1 MATFRTLLGKPTG
14 PKPQSLLNKVTTP
27 YYIKLPKKKELCMKH
42 SFSKTLKWSTSIAV
56 ITLVL
61 AAIFTVVSSALLNGV
76 SWGIGMGIVFLIVL
90 TGVIFDIIGVAS
102 TAAQEVPFHAMAS
115 ERVPGARHAI
125 LITRNADRVANFCN
139 DVIGDISGI
148 VSGTASAAVVVE
160 LTLSMGND
168 NGSNLEYLITIIF
181 TSVVAALTVGGK
193 ALGKSYAINHS
204 TFIIF
209 QVGRLLYFIEEK
221 LRIKLLSPAKKEK
234 KRR

>member
-1 MATFRTLLGKPTG
+1 
-14 PKPQSLLNKVTTP
+14 
-27 YYIKLPKKKELCMKH
+27 MKH

-61 AAIFTVVSSALLNGV
+61 AAIFTVVSTFLLNGV
-76 SWGIGMGIVFLIVL
+76 SWAFGVGIVFLIVF

-102 TAAQEVPFHAMAS
+102 TAAKEVPFHAMAS

-148 VSGTASAAVVVE
+148 VSGTASAAVVAE
-160 LTLSMGND
+160 LAFSFGD
-168 NGSNLEYLITIIF
+168 GSKSNLEYLITIIF

-193 ALGKSYAINHS
+193 ALGKTYAINHS
-204 TFIIF
+204 TFIIY

-221 LRIKLLSPAKKEK
+221 LRIKLLSPAKNEK

>member
-1 MATFRTLLGKPTG
+1 
-14 PKPQSLLNKVTTP
+14 
-27 YYIKLPKKKELCMKH
+27 MKN

-61 AAIFTVVSSALLNGV
+61 AAIFTVVSSFFLNGV
-76 SWGIGMGIVFLIVL
+76 SWAIGMGIVFLIVL
-90 TGVIFDIIGVAS
+90 NGVIFDIIGVAS
-102 TAAQEVPFHAMAS
+102 TAANEVPFHAMAS
-115 ERVPGARHAI
+115 ERVTGAKHAI

-148 VSGTASAAVVVE
+148 VSGTASAAVVAE
-160 LTLSMGND
+160 LTVSIGN
-168 NGSNLEYLITIIF
+168 NTSSNLEYIVAIIF
-181 TSVVAALTVGGK
+181 TSVVAAITVGGK